1 MLRQALK
8 YVLLALIPFIAA
20 SVALSQKG
28 LLDSS
33 VAVSLFYATAVGS
46 LLVVLMLLERLL
58 GITHYIDTIFSQAKL
73 PLPNETDLAPLDKLQ
88 AIIDHR
94 KQGEEYAQQ
103 TITALENLFE
113 HLPDALLLLDTA
125 NKVVSANT
133 MARKIFGQQV
143 QGKAISSVLRHSHAL
158 QAIDA
163 AAEDGLQH
171 TLEITLNVPHERHY
185 TMIIE
190 GVADTLHN
198 SVQILIVLQDQSA
211 IKQAQRA
218 HADFVAYASHE
229 LRTPLTALLGF
240 IETLQGA
247 AKDDPVARAQFL
259 SIMQEQASRMSRL
272 INDLLSLSRLEQK
285 RNVPAEEYILLGAV
299 LQTTIDVLQIKAA
312 QKEMVISCDR
322 TIPSFAIL
330 GDADELM
337 QLFQN
342 LVDNAIKYGTEKTAI
357 VLAVEKVDDK
367 SALPDVLQ
375 GRAEDFVVVQIT
387 NQGDGIAA
395 DEIPRLT
402 ERFFRASNARAA
414 SDTGT
419 GLGLSI
425 VKHIIARHNGLLLI
439 ESALGSS
446 TTVMVYLPLVDSLEA
461 DNAVLH

>member
-1 MLRQALK
+1 
-8 YVLLALIPFIAA
+8 
-20 SVALSQKG
+20 
-28 LLDSS
+28 
-33 VAVSLFYATAVGS
+33 
-46 LLVVLMLLERLL
+46 
-58 GITHYIDTIFSQAKL
+58 
-73 PLPNETDLAPLDKLQ
+73 
-88 AIIDHR
+88 
-94 KQGEEYAQQ
+94 
-103 TITALENLFE
+103 
-113 HLPDALLLLDTA
+113 
-125 NKVVSANT
+125 
-133 MARKIFGQQV
+133 MARKIFGQQIE
-143 QGKAISSVLRHSHAL
+143 GKIISAVVRHSHAL
-158 QAIDA
+158 QAIDVA
-163 AAEDGLQH
+163 AADGLQH
-171 TLEITLNVPHERHY
+171 TLEIILNVPHERHY

-322 TIPSFAIL
+322 TIPSVAVL

-342 LVDNAIKYGTEKTAI
+342 VVDNAIKYGTEKTAI

-367 SALPDVLQ
+367 STLPDVLQ

-439 ESALGSS
+439 ESDLGSS